1 MAHNH
6 CKGAPLSRCSPI
18 ARGIVVCTVIVCA
31 TMSVSAE
38 ADAGEPRGPLEL
50 VVTTANREQGRI
62 EVAEEWDA
70 ATPERAPG
78 PGQAEAAREHEG
90 VPRRAAI
97 TVWNMYE
104 AGLPSRARIAEIE
117 RTPVTESIRELHLW
131 NLTEPMEW
139 SILESFPNLEV
150 LTITG
155 MTFERGL
162 LFDQGAPVEQLVIQE
177 SEGLGIA
184 PTFSLA
190 RFPKLREFAY
200 FVFDTEEIP
209 LLQDVPPSLSRVT
222 FLFSY
227 EVELRS
233 VPEALEVLHSAASVQ
248 EINVSPLRALPAV
261 FRRVPELRDDLGAF
275 Q

>member
-6 CKGAPLSRCSPI
+6 CMGSPLSRWSPI
-18 ARGIVVCTVIVCA
+18 ARGIVVCTVIVFA
-31 TMSVSAE
+31 TMTARAE
-38 ADAGEPRGPLEL
+38 EGELSGPLEL

-62 EVAEEWDA
+62 EIAEVSEA
-70 ATPERAPG
+70 AKPERAAGADPV
-78 PGQAEAAREHEG
+78 EAARQHEG

-139 SILESFPNLEV
+139 SLLESFPNLEV

-162 LFDQGAPVEQLVIQE
+162 LFDQGAPVKQLVIQE

-190 RFPKLREFAY
+190 RFPELREFAY

-233 VPEALEVLHSAASVQ
+233 VPEALQVLSAADSVQ
-248 EINVSPLRALPAV
+248 EINVSPLRALPTV